1 MNLIK
6 LFSDKLARYIQ
17 SIKLK
22 ICNPSVAMVILLMLP
37 LIIGFNKKGKEKSEA
52 TLGTKG
58 SNVVVAKEVTTY
70 SDNRPSAKY
79 RLEAVDQGIV
89 YKHGDG
95 PDSCDYLGA
104 RDIWVWK
111 FGDTYY
117 MHYDGAGP
125 KGWLACLAESKDL
138 VNWSA
143 KGPVLQLGK
152 PGSDDCASASY
163 GTTYFDGNQWYM
175 FYLGTPHVTTAPE
188 YVPSPPY
195 LTMMAKSNS
204 PSGPWMKEPA
214 VVPFRPSDM
223 SVTNYGASSIVVAS
237 PGMIIK
243 SGAEYLMF
251 FSWGGYSAKKNKVP
265 VGNISIAHTKKLD
278 GKWTIVP
285 QPILPGEDVC
295 ENSSLYF
302 EPANQTWFLFTDHI
316 GDGYTDAIW
325 VYWSKDITKWDSANK
340 AVVLDSHNCKWSK
353 HIIGLPSVIQV
364 GNRLAIFYDGN
375 KAPEIPPGVKSHMN
389 RDIGLAW
396 LNLPLIPPGK

>member
-1 MNLIK
+1 MNLVQIFLDRLAGYKQGIK
-6 LFSDKLARYIQ
+6 G
-17 SIKLK
+17 K
-22 ICNPSVAMVILLMLP
+22 ICNSSVAMVILLLLP
-37 LIIGFNKKGKEKSEA
+37 VVLGFNKKGPENSEA
-52 TLGTKG
+52 TPGAKG
-58 SNVVVAKEVTTY
+58 SRVVVAKEVTTY
-70 SDNRPSAKY
+70 PDRPSAKY
-79 RLEAVDQGIV
+79 RLNAVDQGVV
-89 YKHGDG
+89 YRHGEG

-104 RDIWVWK
+104 RDVWVWK
-111 FGDTYY
+111 YGDTYY

-125 KGWLACLAESKDL
+125 KGWLACLAVSKDL
-138 VNWSA
+138 VNWSP

-152 PGSDDCASASY
+152 LGSDDCASASY

-175 FYLGTPHVTTAPE
+175 FYLGTPHATAAPE

-204 PSGPWMKEPA
+204 PSGPWVKEPE
-214 VVPFRPSDM
+214 VVPFRPSDI
-223 SVTNYGASSIVVAS
+223 SAANYREYSNLNAS
-237 PGMIIK
+237 PGMIVK
-243 SGAEYLMF
+243 SGFEYLMF
-251 FSWGGYSAKKNKVP
+251 FSWGGFNAKTKKGP
-265 VGNISIAHTKKLD
+265 FGNIGIARTKDLD
-278 GKWTIVP
+278 GKWAIDS
-285 QPILPGEDVC
+285 QPILPGENAC

-316 GDGYTDAIW
+316 GDGFTDAIW

-364 GNRLAIFYDGN
+364 GNRLAIFYDGLDAT
-375 KAPEIPPGVKSHMN
+375 KFPPGYGHMN